1 LETDYTGLCLT
12 ELCAHSSFLGDVAM
26 EEEASSSRPASDQDR
41 RVRFEDVSDEPE
53 DSSTIGHNN
62 DDPPDEGSGSESG
75 DEKRGA
81 HTQSSAMCPTSPPKQ
96 ATVQET
102 VDCSPNVSFELQ
114 ANSTVRIGGNMY
126 SHVQVSNDAR
136 LHLGDSITINNF
148 HPDSRKT
155 KMKSMVA
162 RIEVTEECLTTL
174 LAAFALLKEMLQTAT
189 GLLVLLQVT
198 MSAYRLTKQIKD
210 ELVTFEDALGR
221 FQRIDLLFIRDWP
234 AFKQRLQSDFHG
246 TSGSRRILKMRYR
259 LFDRVRGSYLVDPR
273 FPPPFTSVFKKGGHV
288 QMSIHFEWNEVSDE
302 QCPRCE
308 LEQEC
313 KAGAETTCARCK
325 FSYRGQVES
334 SVVEE
339 IVVDDETLSEGN
351 KREDQDHTLARPEQ
365 VQLDRPSS
373 FSRITISKQPIST
386 ITSIQS
392 MDQRDVWS
400 IQGNPTTSEHGYQH
414 DDYPPRHTG
423 SLHGQNGSDYYSI
436 TQVARRIA
444 DFGRRHRGS
453 VDSTDQRRYTDS
465 RERRG
470 RERQPMYYLS

>member
-1 LETDYTGLCLT
+1 
-12 ELCAHSSFLGDVAM
+12 M
-26 EEEASSSRPASDQDR
+26 RKEAR
-41 RVRFEDVSDEPE
+41 
-53 DSSTIGHNN
+53 
-62 DDPPDEGSGSESG
+62 
-75 DEKRGA
+75 
-81 HTQSSAMCPTSPPKQ
+81 TQSSAMCPTSPPKQ

-259 LFDRVRGSYLVDPR
+259 LFDRVRGNYLVDPR
-273 FPPPFTSVFKKGGHV
+273 FPPPFTSVFKKGRHV

-313 KAGAETTCARCK
+313 KAGAETICARCK

-386 ITSIQS
+386 GWSTINHLPTDWIGWLPISNQS
-392 MDQRDVWS
+392 MDLSFVS
-400 IQGNPTTSEHGYQH
+400 NP
-414 DDYPPRHTG
+414 
-423 SLHGQNGSDYYSI
+423 I
-436 TQVARRIA
+436 CIA
-444 DFGRRHRGS
+444 LNWLVG
-453 VDSTDQRRYTDS
+453 
-465 RERRG
+465 
-470 RERQPMYYLS
+470 